1 MKLNVIAAIATISVS
16 MLTANMSFADSHK
29 ASGADSLPASSK
41 TIVMKQRLEVINI
54 NHEKR
59 WVELK
64 DRSGFS
70 QKINVGESARN
81 FNQLAVGDIIDVNRS
96 KTIKMKAFGADV
108 IDAGAEAVAIFAR
121 TPEGQKPG
129 VAMAGGGVV
138 VVTIAAID
146 LENSLVTL
154 EDADGN
160 LDVLQPEI
168 TANLKKVKVGDKVAI
183 MVVKTFS
190 IAVNKAK

>member
-1 MKLNVIAAIATISVS
+1 MKVKVIAAIALL
-16 MLTANMSFADSHK
+16 MLTANMSFANNDK
-29 ASGADSLPASSK
+29 ATGADSIPASSK
-41 TIVMKQRLEVINI
+41 TIVMKQRLEVLKI

-64 DRSGFS
+64 DRSGFT
-70 QKINVGESARN
+70 QKINVGEEARN
-81 FNQLAVGDIIDVNRS
+81 FNQLAVGDIVNINRS
-96 KTIKMKAFGADV
+96 KTIQMKAFGADV
-108 IDAGAEAVAIFAR
+108 VDAGAEAAAIFAR

-129 VAMAGGGVV
+129 VAMVGGGVL

-168 TANLKKVKVGDKVAI
+168 PANLKKVKVGDKVAI
-183 MVVKTFS
+183 MIIKTFS
-190 IAVNKAK
+190 ITVDKAK